1 MVKCKVLSLIGGRLS
16 SVGGSLQVVQEGIV
30 DHGKIAY
37 FDKDDVFAHGV
48 RILNADLGMFVKVG
62 DVLKCQVSLAVR
74 RRVIHICTGETFC
87 TTST

>member
-62 DVLKCQVSLAVR
+62 DVLKCQVGQSEVFRKHTGSAVW
-74 RRVIHICTGETFC
+74 
-87 TTST
+87 

>member
-1 MVKCKVLSLIGGRLS
+1 MKCKVLSLIGGRLS
-16 SVGGSLQVVQEGIV
+16 SIGGSLQVVEEK
-30 DHGKIAY
+30 DYGKIAY
-37 FDKDDVFAHGV
+37 FDKEDVFAHGV

-74 RRVIHICTGETFC
+74 PKVFTSGETFC